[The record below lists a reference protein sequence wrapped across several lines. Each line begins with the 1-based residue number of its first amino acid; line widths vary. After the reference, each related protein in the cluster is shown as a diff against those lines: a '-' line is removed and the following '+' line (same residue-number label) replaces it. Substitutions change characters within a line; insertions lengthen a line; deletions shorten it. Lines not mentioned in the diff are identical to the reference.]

1 MLIYFGDLIV
11 MSSLTKLL
19 QYVKPYRR
27 DAVLAMILL
36 ALVVVVDLSIPQF
49 VQVLI
54 DQGIAGKDMGVIL
67 NTSIIMIGIS
77 ILSAVL
83 SIINSVFS
91 VRVSQSFGADLRK
104 AVYHK
109 IQSFSFGNLDH
120 YKTGKLLIRLTSDIN
135 QLQTLVLL
143 SLRMLIRAPLLLIG
157 SIALMLMMNQQLA
170 FMMLLLLP
178 LTLIFTIV
186 FIRIAQPIFK
196 RVQKKLEVLNQIL
209 QENLSGIRVVKV
221 FVRREHEN
229 KRFNEANIDIMQESF
244 KVARLISILF
254 PIMLLLMNLSTV
266 GIIYFG
272 GIQVSVGDLTIG
284 EIIAFIN
291 YILSTMFPL
300 LMLAMMAGQISSS
313 TVSAE
318 RVMEIIDAS
327 AQVQD
332 KPDAQTLKDIK
343 GRVVFKNVDFSY
355 NTDSSKPVLQNIN
368 LVAEPGQT
376 VAILGETGSGKTSL
390 INLIPRF
397 YDVTK
402 GKVTIDDIDVRDI
415 TQNSLRSQIG
425 ISLQEIILFSG
436 TIRNNIKYG
445 NPEAT
450 QEAVI
455 NAAKA
460 AQAHE
465 FINSFPDGYDS
476 IVGQRGVNLS
486 GGQKQ
491 RIAIAR
497 ALLLNPKIL
506 ILDDSTSF
514 IDVETEAKIHEALE
528 ELMKTRTS
536 FIVAQR
542 VSTVLNADKIV
553 VLNGGKIVAEGTHH
567 ELMESSPIY
576 QEIYNSQLGNGVN
589 DDE

>member
-1 MLIYFGDLIV
+1 
-11 MSSLTKLL
+11 
-19 QYVKPYRR
+19 
-27 DAVLAMILL
+27 
-36 ALVVVVDLSIPQF
+36 
-49 VQVLI
+49 
-54 DQGIAGKDMGVIL
+54 
-67 NTSIIMIGIS
+67 
-77 ILSAVL
+77 
-83 SIINSVFS
+83 
-91 VRVSQSFGADLRK
+91 
-104 AVYHK
+104 
-109 IQSFSFGNLDH
+109 
-120 YKTGKLLIRLTSDIN
+120 
-135 QLQTLVLL
+135 
-143 SLRMLIRAPLLLIG
+143 
-157 SIALMLMMNQQLA
+157 
-170 FMMLLLLP
+170 
-178 LTLIFTIV
+178 
-186 FIRIAQPIFK
+186 
-196 RVQKKLEVLNQIL
+196 
-209 QENLSGIRVVKV
+209 
-221 FVRREHEN
+221 
-229 KRFNEANIDIMQESF
+229 
-244 KVARLISILF
+244 
-254 PIMLLLMNLSTV
+254 
-266 GIIYFG
+266 
-272 GIQVSVGDLTIG
+272 
-284 EIIAFIN
+284 
-291 YILSTMFPL
+291 
-300 LMLAMMAGQISSS
+300 MLAMMAGQISSS

-343 GRVVFKNVDFSY
+343 GRIVFKNVDFSY

-402 GKVTIDDIDVRDI
+402 GKVTIDNIDVRDI

-553 VLNGGKIVAEGTHH
+553 VINGGKIVAEGTHH

>member
-1 MLIYFGDLIV
+1 

-272 GIQVSVGDLTIG
+272 GIQVSAGDLTIG

-343 GRVVFKNVDFSY
+343 GRIVFKNVDFSY

-553 VLNGGKIVAEGTHH
+553 VINGGKIVAEGTHH

>member
-1 MLIYFGDLIV
+1 
-11 MSSLTKLL
+11 MSALTKLL
-19 QYVKPYRR
+19 QYLKPYRR
-27 DAVLAMILL
+27 DAVFAMILL

-49 VQVLI
+49 VQILI

-77 ILSAVL
+77 VLSAL
-83 SIINSVFS
+83 LAITNSVFS
-91 VRVSQSFGADLRK
+91 VRVSQSFGADIRK

-109 IQSFSFGNLDH
+109 IQSFSYGNLDY
-120 YKTGKLLIRLTSDIN
+120 YKTGRLLIRLTSDIN

-143 SLRMLIRAPLLLIG
+143 SLRMLIRAPLLLVG

-170 FMMLLLLP
+170 LMMLLLLP
-178 LTLIFTIV
+178 LTLLFTIV

-196 RVQKKLEVLNQIL
+196 RVQKKLEILNQIL
-209 QENLSGIRVVKV
+209 QENLSGIRVVKA

-229 KRFNEANIDIMQESF
+229 NRFNEANIDMMQESF

-272 GIQVSVGDLTIG
+272 GLQVSTGDLTVG

-300 LMLAMMAGQISSS
+300 LMLSMMAGQISSS
-313 TVSAE
+313 SVSAE
-318 RVMEIIDAS
+318 RVMEIIDTTVH
-327 AQVQD
+327 VQD
-332 KPDAQTLKDIK
+332 KPNAQTLTAIK
-343 GRVVFKNVDFSY
+343 GRVVFTDVDFSY

-402 GKVTIDDIDVRDI
+402 GKVTIDGIDVRDI

-436 TIRNNIKYG
+436 TIRDNINYG
-445 NPEAT
+445 NRDAT

-455 NAAKA
+455 DAAKA
-460 AQAHE
+460 AQAHD
-465 FINSFPDGYDS
+465 FIKSFPDGYDS

-497 ALLLNPKIL
+497 ALLMNPKIL
-506 ILDDSTSF
+506 ILDDSTSY
-514 IDVETEAKIHEALE
+514 IDVGTEAKIHAALE
-528 ELMKTRTS
+528 KLMKTRTS

-542 VSTVLNADKIV
+542 VSTVLNADKIIV
-553 VLNGGKIVAEGTHH
+553 INGGKIVAEGTHY
-567 ELMESSPIY
+567 ELIQSSPIY
-576 QEIYNSQLGNGVN
+576 QEIFNSQLGNGGN
-589 DDE
+589 DNE

>member
-1 MLIYFGDLIV
+1 

-272 GIQVSVGDLTIG
+272 GIQVSAGDLTIG

-553 VLNGGKIVAEGTHH
+553 VINGGKIVAEGTHH

>member
-1 MLIYFGDLIV
+1 
-11 MSSLTKLL
+11 MSALTKLL

-272 GIQVSVGDLTIG
+272 GIQVSAGDLTIG

-343 GRVVFKNVDFSY
+343 GRIVFKNVDFSY

-542 VSTVLNADKIV
+542 VSTVLNADKIIV
-553 VLNGGKIVAEGTHH
+553 INGGKIVAEGTHH

>member
-1 MLIYFGDLIV
+1 
-11 MSSLTKLL
+11 MSALTKLL
-19 QYVKPYRR
+19 QYLKPYRR

-49 VQVLI
+49 VQILI

-77 ILSAVL
+77 VISAL
-83 SIINSVFS
+83 LAITNSVFS
-91 VRVSQSFGADLRK
+91 VRVSQSFGADIRK

-109 IQSFSFGNLDH
+109 IQSFSYGNLDY
-120 YKTGKLLIRLTSDIN
+120 YKTGRLLIRLTSDIN

-143 SLRMLIRAPLLLIG
+143 SLRMLIRAPLLLVG

-170 FMMLLLLP
+170 LMMLLLLP
-178 LTLIFTIV
+178 LTLLFTIV

-196 RVQKKLEVLNQIL
+196 RVQKKLEILNQIL
-209 QENLSGIRVVKV
+209 QENLSGIRVVKA

-229 KRFNEANIDIMQESF
+229 NRFNEANIDMMQESF

-272 GIQVSVGDLTIG
+272 GLQVSTGDLTVG

-300 LMLAMMAGQISSS
+300 LMLSMMAGQISSS
-313 TVSAE
+313 SVSAE
-318 RVMEIIDAS
+318 RVMEIIDTTVH
-327 AQVQD
+327 VQD
-332 KPDAQTLKDIK
+332 KPNAQTLTAIK
-343 GRVVFKNVDFSY
+343 GRVVFTDVDFSY

-402 GKVTIDDIDVRDI
+402 GKVTIDGIDVRDI

-436 TIRNNIKYG
+436 TIRDNINYG
-445 NPEAT
+445 NRDAT

-455 NAAKA
+455 DAAKA
-460 AQAHE
+460 AQAHD
-465 FINSFPDGYDS
+465 FIKSFPDGYDS

-497 ALLLNPKIL
+497 ALLMNPKIL

-514 IDVETEAKIHEALE
+514 IDVGTEAKIHAALE
-528 ELMKTRTS
+528 KLMKTRTS

-542 VSTVLNADKIV
+542 VSTVLNADKIIV
-553 VLNGGKIVAEGTHH
+553 INGGKIVAEGTHY
-567 ELMESSPIY
+567 ELMQSSPIY
-576 QEIYNSQLGNGVN
+576 QEIYNSQLGNGGN

>member
-1 MLIYFGDLIV
+1 M
-11 MSSLTKLL
+11 L

-209 QENLSGIRVVKV
+209 QENLSGIRVVKA

-272 GIQVSVGDLTIG
+272 GIQVSAGDLTIG

-343 GRVVFKNVDFSY
+343 GRIVFKNVDFSY

-553 VLNGGKIVAEGTHH
+553 VINGGKIVAEGTHH

>member
-1 MLIYFGDLIV
+1 
-11 MSSLTKLL
+11 MSALTRILSYL
-19 QYVKPYRR
+19 KPYRR
-27 DAVLAMILL
+27 DSVLAMLLL

-54 DQGIAGKDMGVIL
+54 DEGITNQNMEVIL
-67 NTSIIMIGIS
+67 TTSIIMIGIS
-77 ILSAVL
+77 ILSAL
-83 SIINSVFS
+83 LAITNSVFS
-91 VRVSQSFGADLRK
+91 VRVSQSFGADVRK
-104 AVYHK
+104 AIYHK
-109 IQSFSFGNLDH
+109 IQSFSFGNLD
-120 YKTGKLLIRLTSDIN
+120 YFKTGRLLIRLTSDIN

-157 SIALMLMMNQQLA
+157 SITLMITMNLQLA
-170 FMMLLLLP
+170 LMMLLLLP

-196 RVQKKLEVLNQIL
+196 RVQKKLENLNQIL
-209 QENLSGIRVVKV
+209 QENLSGIRVVKA
-221 FVRREHEN
+221 FVRRHHEN
-229 KRFNEANIDIMQESF
+229 KRFNEANIDLMNESF
-244 KVARLISILF
+244 KVARLMSILF

-272 GIQVSVGDLTIG
+272 GLQVNAGDLTVG

-300 LMLAMMAGQISSS
+300 LMLSMMAGQISSAG
-313 TVSAE
+313 VSAE
-318 RVMEIIDAS
+318 RIIEIIDS
-327 AQVQD
+327 TVQVQD
-332 KPDAQTLKDIK
+332 KPQAQTLTPIK
-343 GRVVFKNVDFSY
+343 GRVVFKDVDFSY
-355 NTDSSKPVLQNIN
+355 KGDGSKPVLQNIN
-368 LVAEPGQT
+368 LIAEPGQT

-402 GKVTIDDIDVRDI
+402 GSVTIDDMDVRDV

-436 TIRNNIKYG
+436 TIRDNITYG
-445 NPEAT
+445 NKDAT
-450 QEAVI
+450 EEAVI

-465 FINSFPDGYDS
+465 FIKSFPNGYDS
-476 IVGQRGVNLS
+476 TVGQRGVNLS

-497 ALLLNPKIL
+497 ALLMNPKIL

-514 IDVETEAKIHEALE
+514 IDVETEAKIHTALE
-528 ELMKTRTS
+528 ELLKSRTS

-542 VSTVLNADKIV
+542 VSTVLNADKIIV
-553 VLNGGKIVAEGTHH
+553 INGGKIVAEGTHH
-567 ELMESSPIY
+567 ELMQSSPIY
-576 QEIYNSQLGNGVN
+576 QEIYESQLGNGGYA
-589 DDE
+589 DE

>member
-1 MLIYFGDLIV
+1 

-77 ILSAVL
+77 ILSAIL

-109 IQSFSFGNLDH
+109 IQSFSFGNLDY

-272 GIQVSVGDLTIG
+272 GIQVSAGDLTIG

-553 VLNGGKIVAEGTHH
+553 VINGGKIVAEGTHH

-576 QEIYNSQLGNGVN
+576 QEIYNSQLGNGGN

>member
-1 MLIYFGDLIV
+1 
-11 MSSLTKLL
+11 MSALTKLL
-19 QYVKPYRR
+19 QYLKPYRR

-49 VQVLI
+49 VQILI

-77 ILSAVL
+77 VISAL
-83 SIINSVFS
+83 LAITNSVFS
-91 VRVSQSFGADLRK
+91 VRVSQSFGADIRK

-109 IQSFSFGNLDH
+109 IQSFSYGNLD
-120 YKTGKLLIRLTSDIN
+120 YFKTGRLLIRLTSDIN

-143 SLRMLIRAPLLLIG
+143 SLRMLIRAPLLLVG

-170 FMMLLLLP
+170 LMMLLLLP
-178 LTLIFTIV
+178 LTLLFTIV

-196 RVQKKLEVLNQIL
+196 RVQKKLEILNQIL
-209 QENLSGIRVVKV
+209 QENLSGIRVVKA

-229 KRFNEANIDIMQESF
+229 NRFNEANIDMMQESF

-272 GIQVSVGDLTIG
+272 GLQVSTGDLTVG

-300 LMLAMMAGQISSS
+300 LMLSMMAGQISSS
-313 TVSAE
+313 SVSAE
-318 RVMEIIDAS
+318 RVMEIIDTTVH
-327 AQVQD
+327 VQD
-332 KPDAQTLKDIK
+332 KPNAQTLTAIK
-343 GRVVFKNVDFSY
+343 GRVVFTDVDFSY

-402 GKVTIDDIDVRDI
+402 GKVTIDGIDVRDI

-436 TIRNNIKYG
+436 TIRDNINYG
-445 NPEAT
+445 NRDAT

-455 NAAKA
+455 DAAKA
-460 AQAHE
+460 AQAHD
-465 FINSFPDGYDS
+465 FIKSFPDGYDS

-497 ALLLNPKIL
+497 ALLMNPKIL

-514 IDVETEAKIHEALE
+514 IDVGTEAKIHAALE
-528 ELMKTRTS
+528 KLMKTRTS

-542 VSTVLNADKIV
+542 VSTVLNADKIIV
-553 VLNGGKIVAEGTHH
+553 INGGKIVAEGTHY
-567 ELMESSPIY
+567 ELIQSSPIY
-576 QEIYNSQLGNGVN
+576 QEIYNSQLGNGGN

>member
-1 MLIYFGDLIV
+1 
-11 MSSLTKLL
+11 MSALTKLL
-19 QYVKPYRR
+19 SYLKPYKR
-27 DAVLAMILL
+27 DAVLAMLLL

-54 DQGIAGKDMGVIL
+54 DQGIANKNMEVIL

-77 ILSAVL
+77 ILSALL

-91 VRVSQSFGADLRK
+91 VRVSQSFGADVRK

-109 IQSFSFGNLDH
+109 IQSFSFGNLDYH
-120 YKTGKLLIRLTSDIN
+120 KTGRLLIRLTSDIN

-143 SLRMLIRAPLLLIG
+143 SLRMLIRAPLLLVG
-157 SIALMLMMNQQLA
+157 SIALMIMMNQQLA
-170 FMMLLLLP
+170 LMMLLLLP
-178 LTLIFTIV
+178 LTLLLTIV

-196 RVQKKLEVLNQIL
+196 RVQKKLDNLNQIL
-209 QENLSGIRVVKV
+209 QENLSGIRVVKA

-229 KRFNEANIDIMQESF
+229 KRFNDANIDLMHESF

-254 PIMLLLMNLSTV
+254 PIMILLMNISTV

-272 GIQVSVGDLTIG
+272 GLQVSAGDLTVG

-300 LMLAMMAGQISSS
+300 LMLSMMAGQISSS
-313 TVSAE
+313 SVSAE
-318 RVMEIIDAS
+318 RVMEIIDAT

-332 KPDAQTLKDIK
+332 KPDAETLTAIK
-343 GRVVFKNVDFSY
+343 GRVVFTDVDFSY
-355 NTDSSKPVLQNIN
+355 NTDSSRPVLQNIN

-397 YDVTK
+397 YDVTR
-402 GKVTIDDIDVRDI
+402 GSVTIDGIDVRDV
-415 TQNSLRSQIG
+415 TQSSLRSQIG

-436 TIRNNIKYG
+436 TIRDNIKYG
-445 NPEAT
+445 NRDAT

-465 FINSFPDGYDS
+465 FIKSFPNGYDS
-476 IVGQRGVNLS
+476 AVGQRGVNLS

-497 ALLLNPKIL
+497 ALLMNPKIL

-514 IDVETEAKIHEALE
+514 VDVETEAKIHTALE
-528 ELMKTRTS
+528 ELMKGRTS

-542 VSTVLNADKIV
+542 ISTVLNADKIIV
-553 VLNGGKIVAEGTHH
+553 INGGKIVAEGTHH
-567 ELMESSPIY
+567 ELMQSSPIY
-576 QEIYNSQLGNGVN
+576 QEIYNSQLGNGGN
-589 DDE
+589 DYE

>member
-1 MLIYFGDLIV
+1 
-11 MSSLTKLL
+11 MSALTKLV
-19 QYVKPYRR
+19 QYLKPYRR

-49 VQVLI
+49 VQILI

-77 ILSAVL
+77 ILSAL
-83 SIINSVFS
+83 LAITNSIFS
-91 VRVSQSFGADLRK
+91 VRVSQSFGADIRK

-109 IQSFSFGNLDH
+109 IQSFSYGNLDYH
-120 YKTGKLLIRLTSDIN
+120 KTGRLLIRLTSDIN

-143 SLRMLIRAPLLLIG
+143 SLRMLIRAPLLLVG

-170 FMMLLLLP
+170 LMMLLLLP
-178 LTLIFTIV
+178 LTLLFTIV

-196 RVQKKLEVLNQIL
+196 RVQKKLEILNQIL
-209 QENLSGIRVVKV
+209 QENLSGIRVVKA

-229 KRFNEANIDIMQESF
+229 NRFNEANIDMMQESF

-272 GIQVSVGDLTIG
+272 GLQVSTGDLTVG

-300 LMLAMMAGQISSS
+300 LMLSMMAGQISSS
-313 TVSAE
+313 SVSAE
-318 RVMEIIDAS
+318 RVMEIIDTTV
-327 AQVQD
+327 QVQD
-332 KPDAQTLKDIK
+332 KPNAQTLTAIK
-343 GRVVFKNVDFSY
+343 GRVVFTDVDFSY

-368 LVAEPGQT
+368 LIAEPGQT

-425 ISLQEIILFSG
+425 ISLQDIILFSG
-436 TIRNNIKYG
+436 TIRDNINYG
-445 NPEAT
+445 NRDAT

-455 NAAKA
+455 DAAKA
-460 AQAHE
+460 AQAHD
-465 FINSFPDGYDS
+465 FIKSFPDGYDS

-497 ALLLNPKIL
+497 ALLINPKIL

-514 IDVETEAKIHEALE
+514 IDVETEAKIHAGLE
-528 ELMKTRTS
+528 KLMKTRTS

-542 VSTVLNADKIV
+542 VSTVLNADKIIV
-553 VLNGGKIVAEGTHH
+553 INGGKIVAEGTHY
-567 ELMESSPIY
+567 ELIQSSPIY
-576 QEIYNSQLGNGVN
+576 QEIYNSQLGNGGN
-589 DDE
+589 DNE

>member
-1 MLIYFGDLIV
+1 

>member
-1 MLIYFGDLIV
+1 
-11 MSSLTKLL
+11 MSALTKLL
-19 QYVKPYRR
+19 QYLKPYRR
-27 DAVLAMILL
+27 DSIIAMILL
-36 ALVVVVDLSIPQF
+36 VLVVIVDLSIPQF

-54 DQGIAGKDMGVIL
+54 DQGIGGKDMGVII
-67 NTSIIMIGIS
+67 NTCIIMIGIS
-77 ILSAVL
+77 ILSAL
-83 SIINSVFS
+83 LAITNSVFS
-91 VRVSQSFGADLRK
+91 VRVSQSFGSDLRK

-109 IQSFSFGNLDH
+109 IQTFSFGNLDY

-143 SLRMLIRAPLLLIG
+143 SLRMLIRAPLLLVG
-157 SIALMLMMNQQLA
+157 SITLMLMMNQQLA

-178 LTLIFTIV
+178 LTLLFTII

-209 QENLSGIRVVKV
+209 QENLSGIRVVKA
-221 FVRREHEN
+221 FVRRKHEN
-229 KRFNEANIDIMQESF
+229 KRFNEANLDIMQESF

-254 PIMLLLMNLSTV
+254 PIMLLLINLSTV

-272 GIQVSVGDLTIG
+272 GLQVSAGDLTVG

-300 LMLAMMAGQISSS
+300 LMLSMMAGQISSS
-313 TVSAE
+313 SVSAE
-318 RVMEIIDAS
+318 RVMEIIDTTV
-327 AQVQD
+327 QVED
-332 KPDAQTLKDIK
+332 KSDAQTLTAIK
-343 GRVVFKNVDFSY
+343 GRIVFTNVDFSY

-368 LVAEPGQT
+368 LIAEPGQT

-402 GKVTIDDIDVRDI
+402 GKVTIDGIDVRDI
-415 TQNSLRSQIG
+415 TQNSLRSHIG

-436 TIRNNIKYG
+436 TIRDNINYS
-445 NPEAT
+445 NREAT
-450 QEAVI
+450 QDAVI
-455 NAAKA
+455 KAAKA

-465 FINSFPDGYDS
+465 FIKSFPNGYDS

-497 ALLLNPKIL
+497 ALLKNPKIL

-553 VLNGGKIVAEGTHH
+553 VINGGKIVAEGTHH
-567 ELMESSPIY
+567 ELIQSSPIY
-576 QEIYNSQLGNGVN
+576 QEIYNSQLGNGGN